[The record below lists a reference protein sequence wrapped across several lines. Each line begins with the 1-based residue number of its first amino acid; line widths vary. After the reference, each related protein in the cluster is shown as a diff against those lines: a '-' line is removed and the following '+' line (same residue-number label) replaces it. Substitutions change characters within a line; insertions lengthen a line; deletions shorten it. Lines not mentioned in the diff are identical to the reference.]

1 MPFHRRSGGRAADG
15 DRAFVEWSAT
25 FDCEAGQRGELA
37 KTLEGWFAQWLESLR
52 DAVAGKTPGF
62 HSRNGP
68 ASR

>member
-1 MPFHRRSGGRAADG
+1 MPFHRRSGGRADTDG
-15 DRAFVEWSAT
+15 DFVEWWAT
-25 FDCEAGQRGELA
+25 FDCEADRRGELA

-62 HSRNGP
+62 HCRSLP